1 MLDIVM
7 NRFYY
12 IEIENLRSRLLV
24 MGERVTE
31 AFKTSM
37 RSLLNESIAEC
48 DVAIDMDNEID
59 FLENEIEKEAIK
71 YITLRSPVASDL
83 RMVLVSIKAASSLER
98 IGDGATT
105 IARRGKSILAQG
117 KIKVDLLNLEE
128 MATITLDM
136 LETTKNLILQPDTET
151 SDAVKQMDR
160 EIDSRNA
167 INLQGYIQQAQE
179 HPDQA
184 PVLFELALIS
194 KALERIADHV
204 ANVAND
210 MAYLIRGGDLS

>member
-1 MLDIVM
+1 M

-48 DVAIDMDNEID
+48 DVAIDMDDEID

-105 IARRGKSILAQG
+105 IARRGKCILAQG
-117 KIKVDLLNLEE
+117 KIEVDLLNLEE

-167 INLQGYIQQAQE
+167 INLQGYIAQAQSN
-179 HPDQA
+179 PDQA

-204 ANVAND
+204 ANVASD
-210 MAYLIRGGDLS
+210 LAYLIRGGDLS